1 MDFKDS
7 LSSDSRLQL
16 SEYSRHA
23 PCSSGHFG
31 PADSKYLQQFPVLST
46 ERALAVG
53 TLLDNIYSANN
64 KAQSLSIPTISSN
77 LHLDSRYI
85 KTMGIFAKTIKYFVS
100 SYHNFLVTFCATP
113 WP

>member
-31 PADSKYLQQFPVLST
+31 PADSKYLHQFPVLST

-53 TLLDNIYSANN
+53 TLLDNIYSAYN

-77 LHLDSRYI
+77 LHLDS
-85 KTMGIFAKTIKYFVS
+85 MGIFAKTIKYFVS

>member
-1 MDFKDS
+1 MHFKDS

-31 PADSKYLQQFPVLST
+31 PADSKYLQQFPALST

-64 KAQSLSIPTISSN
+64 KAQSLSISIPTISSN
-77 LHLDSRYI
+77 LHLHRPRR
-85 KTMGIFAKTIKYFVS
+85 G
-100 SYHNFLVTFCATP
+100 HNVRMFRLLGPF
-113 WP
+113 

>member
-1 MDFKDS
+1 MHFKDS

-31 PADSKYLQQFPVLST
+31 PADSKYLQQFPALST

-53 TLLDNIYSANN
+53 TLLDNIYSAYN

-77 LHLDSRYI
+77 LHLGR
-85 KTMGIFAKTIKYFVS
+85 FAKTIKYFVS
-100 SYHNFLVTFCATP
+100 SYHSFLVTFCATP
-113 WP
+113 RQ